1 MSEGRQALVPI
12 EQKQVEFYGD
22 QVMAVLVSRDQQ
34 QAIYIPLRHICDLL
48 GVSYQGQIRRIKDD
62 PVLAKKLAGVNI
74 TFTPDPESGGG
85 GTQTVNCIPLSYL
98 NGWLFGINAKRVKEE
113 IRDRLILYQ
122 ERCYDVLAEAF
133 QEGRL
138 TAEPEFDELL
148 ANDTP
153 AAQAYKMASAIMKM
167 ARQQLLL
174 ESRVDTHD
182 VRLSQYESRLESVE
196 AALGNPEGLVTPEQA
211 MQISQAVK
219 AVSHELG
226 KKSRRNEY
234 GGVYGELYRRYGINS
249 YKNVPKDKYE
259 DAMAWLNEWLQSL
272 ISDSPF

>member
-1 MSEGRQALVPI
+1 MSDKQQAVEIEAVDQKVVLFMDDELIAVRADDNEVYVSVGHLSDALELDRQGQTQRIERNSVLFSGYRRGEIITSGGPQQTYLLRVDLVP
-12 EQKQVEFYGD
+12 FWL
-22 QVMAVLVSRDQQ
+22 A
-34 QAIYIPLRHICDLL
+34 
-48 GVSYQGQIRRIKDD
+48 GVSTQRIKDD
-62 PVLAKKLAGVNI
+62 IRRQKVEQYQRNVAKVL
-74 TFTPDPESGGG
+74 
-85 GTQTVNCIPLSYL
+85 
-98 NGWLFGINAKRVKEE
+98 W
-113 IRDRLILYQ
+113 
-122 ERCYDVLAEAF
+122 EAF

-138 TAEPEFDELL
+138 TAEPGFDDLL
-148 ANDTP
+148 ASDTP

-182 VRLSQYESRLESVE
+182 ARLSQHESRLESIE
-196 AALGNPEGLVTPEQA
+196 TALGNPEGQVTPEQA

-234 GGVYGELYRRYGINS
+234 GGVYGELYRRYAINS
-249 YKNVPKDKYE
+249 YKNLPKDKYE